1 MFAAATRSRRVLFS
15 PPSRRLGTSR
25 LTPRLGQPRPS
36 PLLLGQPRIAP
47 PLLARPVA
55 RLLQSSSP
63 LASVVPGYW
72 TGLEPPRCPGFEAET
87 QTLSSLR
94 TPDLRQRGPA
104 LREALEHY
112 FENGWTLTEV
122 LFSSLSD
129 EAAFY
134 RPPAHGLRH
143 AMIFYYG
150 HPAAL
155 AINKLRVAG
164 AIGDGVEP
172 RFEVLF
178 ETGVDEMSWDDLD
191 TPQTEWPP
199 LCDVTEYRR
208 ACREARTHTGPR
220 TLNAAGLLPLDPLA
234 RDAPTDANA
243 VVWALGMICE
253 HERIHLETSTTLI
266 RELPLE
272 SVTRPQHWPF
282 DHASAWQ
289 RSAGEAVVEAPQL
302 RRPRT
307 HATYSWDNEYGRRTI
322 GVEAFAFFWEPV
334 GQFLAFV
341 RAGGY
346 ASPELWTEEGW
357 AWRSFRNTKWPHFW
371 GLHQYKLR
379 LPFAETA
386 QLPAALPAEVN
397 KHEACARDAAR
408 DEALDDAAAADAP
421 GLRARGL
428 NLGLAFGSPSDVSGG
443 AQGALPFASLAGN
456 CWEYC
461 EDWFAALPGFKVSPL
476 YEDFSTPCF
485 DGQHALIVGGS
496 FAATGNEASVFSR
509 FHFRPHFHNLV
520 GFRAVR

>member
-1 MFAAATRSRRVLFS
+1 MSGRWAMFAAATRSRRVLFS

-143 AMIFYYG
+143 AMVFYYG

-220 TLNAAGLLPLDPLA
+220 TLNAAGLLPLDVESRGVPG
-234 RDAPTDANA
+234 P
-243 VVWALGMICE
+243 CP
-253 HERIHLETSTTLI
+253 TTL
-266 RELPLE
+266 
-272 SVTRPQHWPF
+272 VCVQ
-282 DHASAWQ
+282 
-289 RSAGEAVVEAPQL
+289 
-302 RRPRT
+302 
-307 HATYSWDNEYGRRTI
+307 
-322 GVEAFAFFWEPV
+322 
-334 GQFLAFV
+334 
-341 RAGGY
+341 
-346 ASPELWTEEGW
+346 
-357 AWRSFRNTKWPHFW
+357 
-371 GLHQYKLR
+371 KL
-379 LPFAETA
+379 
-386 QLPAALPAEVN
+386 ALPCPTTLVCVQ
-397 KHEACARDAAR
+397 K
-408 DEALDDAAAADAP
+408 L
-421 GLRARGL
+421 
-428 NLGLAFGSPSDVSGG
+428 
-443 AQGALPFASLAGN
+443 ALP
-456 CWEYC
+456 
-461 EDWFAALPGFKVSPL
+461 
-476 YEDFSTPCF
+476 
-485 DGQHALIVGGS
+485 
-496 FAATGNEASVFSR
+496 
-509 FHFRPHFHNLV
+509 
-520 GFRAVR
+520 